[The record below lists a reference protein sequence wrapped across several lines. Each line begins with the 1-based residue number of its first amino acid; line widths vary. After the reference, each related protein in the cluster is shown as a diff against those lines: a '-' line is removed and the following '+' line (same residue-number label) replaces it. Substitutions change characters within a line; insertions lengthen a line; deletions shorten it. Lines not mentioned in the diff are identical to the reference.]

1 MIFFSAILAVPR
13 AGGQAVC
20 LDFEGALTAGH
31 VGEQFAIFERMIV
44 GNSDEALA
52 FREKYVGM
60 DLWMDGR
67 LRTTLQWPSQA
78 ETKAKDIQDRR
89 TRAASLL
96 REKEDRARQF
106 AEAAE
111 RARVADAE
119 VAQAQSDLDA
129 IEAEARGDAG
139 DEPVKPAKKK

>member
-1 MIFFSAILAVPR
+1 MIFFSAIFAVPR
-13 AGGQAVC
+13 GGGPAECQQ
-20 LDFEGALTAGH
+20 FEGAMSAGH

-52 FREKYVGM
+52 FREKYVGC

-67 LRTTLQWPSQA
+67 LRTSLQWPSQA
-78 ETKAKDIQDRR
+78 ETKAKEIHERR
-89 TRAASLL
+89 MRATSLL

-106 AEAAE
+106 AEAAD

-119 VAQAQSDLDA
+119 VRDAQAELDA
-129 IEAEARGDAG
+129 IEAETRGDAPA
-139 DEPVKPAKKK
+139 DKPAKRK